1 MATARSSKTP
11 DGKRNPRV
19 LIVEDDTFL
28 SGMYVTKL
36 TMEHLD
42 VSLASD
48 GREAL
53 KAAKTLHP
61 DIILLDLILPKM
73 SGFDVLSE
81 IRKDPALKM
90 TPVILLTNLGEKS
103 DVRRGLEL
111 GATDYLIKAH
121 FLPSEVVTKIKRY
134 LKLPADAIG

>member
-1 MATARSSKTP
+1 MATARSAKSDEIRK
-11 DGKRNPRV
+11 PRV

-48 GREAL
+48 GREGL

-61 DIILLDLILPKM
+61 DIILLDLMLPKM
-73 SGFDVLSE
+73 SGFEVLSE

-90 TPVILLTNLGEKS
+90 TPVLLLTNLGEKN

-121 FLPSEVVTKIKRY
+121 FLPSEVVVKMKRY
-134 LKLPADAIG
+134 LNLPTDAIS

>member
-1 MATARSSKTP
+1 
-11 DGKRNPRV
+11 
-19 LIVEDDTFL
+19 
-28 SGMYVTKL
+28 
-36 TMEHLD
+36 
-42 VSLASD
+42 
-48 GREAL
+48 
-53 KAAKTLHP
+53 
-61 DIILLDLILPKM
+61 M